1 VRLALG
7 ALVAATLA
15 GAVQA
20 QAPDDPMRLLR
31 KIQGATAKLSYSGTF
46 IYQQGDR
53 LEPSRITRHAGPG
66 EGVEKIEVLGEL
78 EREIVRTRDT
88 IRCYLPE
95 SQTIKVDKRVDQRDF
110 PAMLPERLADLA
122 PHYTVSRGE
131 PARIAGYE
139 CVSVVLTPKDEFRYG
154 YKLWADT
161 ATGMLLKA
169 RTFNARGET
178 VEEFTFKQLAIG
190 KVPREWL
197 KSRHEARGWRI
208 EKSSVAPVSLAG
220 SGWSFGAELPGFRKI
235 FELTRR
241 IGESRPVNQVVYSD
255 GLAAVSVFIEPLS
268 GRAEAVRTGPASL
281 GPVNIYTREIANHVV
296 TVVGEA
302 PAAGVQRIANTVEFR
317 RPQ

>member
-1 VRLALG
+1 VKLALG

-15 GAVQA
+15 GAVHA
-20 QAPDDPMRLLR
+20 QAPDDNMRLLR
-31 KIQGATAKLSYSGTF
+31 RIQHATGKLSYSGTF

-53 LEPSRITRHAGPG
+53 SEPSRITRG
-66 EGVEKIEVLGEL
+66 EGVEKIEVLGGEL

-88 IRCYLPE
+88 VRCYLPE

-110 PAMLPERLADLA
+110 PAMLPERLADLT

-131 PARIAGYE
+131 SARIAGYE
-139 CVSVVLTPKDEFRYG
+139 CVSVVLTPRDEFRYG

-208 EKSSVAPVSLAG
+208 EKSSVTPVSLAG

-241 IGESRPVNQVVYSD
+241 IGESRPVSQVVYSD
-255 GLAAVSVFIEPLS
+255 GLAAVSVFIEPLA
-268 GRAEAVRTGPASL
+268 GRAEAVRAGPASL